1 MLLTI
6 PLSEEEEKLFQF
18 YADNHGLN
26 LADAFKE
33 ALFEKIEDYYD
44 VIVAEQ
50 CIKEMKETNE
60 IPKTIEEVRNEL
72 GLK

>member
-6 PLSEEEEKLFQF
+6 PLSEEEDKLFQL

-60 IPKTIEEVRNEL
+60 IPKTIEEVRNEP
-72 GLK
+72 GL

>member
-1 MLLTI
+1 MSLTI
-6 PLSEEEEKLFQF
+6 PLSEEEEKLFKL

-26 LADAFKE
+26 LVDAFKE
-33 ALFEKIEDYYD
+33 ALFEKVEDYYD

-60 IPKTIEEVRNEL
+60 VPKTIEEVRKEL
-72 GLK
+72 EL